1 MTINMLNLKNFNIID
16 MKESEDDYRFLVE
29 TAISPP
35 SYCLKCG
42 TVANLY
48 KHGKKQQLFFD
59 LPMHAKRVGIFVKRQ
74 RYKCRECNETF
85 FESLPDMDIS
95 RSVTNRLIYWIQEES
110 LEKTFT
116 SVADD
121 IGVDEKTVRN
131 IFNDYVVELEA
142 ETEFRTPKWL
152 GLDEVYLLKNYRF
165 VVTDVE
171 NRSVIDILR
180 KRNKSVVI
188 DYLSKLQDIDKVE
201 LVAMDMWRPYR
212 DAVNMVIPHAKIVID
227 KFHVVKLANEA
238 LEKIRKANRENVSA
252 KERRQLMRDRYVLL
266 KRRKDLNDFDDQ
278 IKLQV
283 WTDMFP
289 LLGQAYELKEQF
301 FDIYEAKS
309 IDEAYKLYQ
318 DWLASVPEELV
329 NYFSYLIK
337 AMSNWEEEIF
347 NYFTSPIT
355 NAYTESLNRLI
366 KTMNHVGRGY
376 SFEALRAKILFT
388 QGYRKVKRKKKFK
401 DVEFT
406 FGKMLPDQIPNFL
419 KQEYEW
425 VYEEVF
431 GADFSTLIKAMDEGS
446 F

>member
-1 MTINMLNLKNFNIID
+1 MTVNMLNLTNYMILD
-16 MKESEDDYRFLVE
+16 MEESEDDYRFLVE
-29 TAISPP
+29 TTTPPP
-35 SYCLKCG
+35 SHCFKCG
-42 TVANLY
+42 TVSNLY

-59 LPMHAKRVGIFVKRQ
+59 LPMHVKRVGLFIKRQ
-74 RYKCRECNETF
+74 RYKCLECNETF
-85 FESLPDMDIS
+85 FETLPDMDVN
-95 RSVTNRLIYWIQEES
+95 RSVTVRLKDWIQEAS
-110 LEKTFT
+110 LAKTFT
-116 SVADD
+116 SVAED

-131 IFNDYVVELEA
+131 IFNDYVAELEA
-142 ETEFRTPKWL
+142 KTEFRTPRWL
-152 GLDEVYLLKNYRF
+152 GLDEVHLLKNYRF

-171 NRSVIDILR
+171 NKSVIDILR

-188 DYLSKLQDIDKVE
+188 DYLSKLYDIDNIE
-201 LVAMDMWRPYR
+201 LVAMDMWRPYK
-212 DAVNMVIPHAKIVID
+212 DAVNMVIPHAKIIID

-266 KRRKDLNDFDDQ
+266 KRHKDLNDFDDQ
-278 IKLQV
+278 VKLQV

-309 IDEAYKLYQ
+309 VNEAYELYQ
-318 DWLASVPEELV
+318 NWLSNVPKELMS
-329 NYFSYLIK
+329 YFGDLIK
-337 AMSNWEEEIF
+337 AMNNWEEEIF
-347 NYFTSPIT
+347 NYFNSPIT

-376 SFEALRAKILFT
+376 SFEVLRAKILFT

-401 DVEFT
+401 EVEVT
-406 FGKMLPDQIPNFL
+406 FGKMLPNQLPNWA
-419 KQEYEW
+419 QTGYEW
-425 VYEEVF
+425 VYEEIY
-431 GADFSTLIKAMDEGS
+431 GADFSTLTKAMEEGS

>member
-1 MTINMLNLKNFNIID
+1 MLPNILNLPNLEILD
-16 MKESEDDYRFLVE
+16 MQERENDYRFLVE
-29 TAISPP
+29 YINSKP
-35 SYCLKCG
+35 SYCPKCG
-42 TVANLY
+42 SVPNFY
-48 KHGKKQQLFFD
+48 KHGKKEQLFFD
-59 LPMHAKRVGIFVKRQ
+59 LPMHAKRVGIYVKRQ

-85 FESLPDMDIS
+85 FENLPDMDVN
-95 RSVTNRLIYWIQEES
+95 RSVTNRLIDWIQEAS

-131 IFNDYVVELEA
+131 IFNDYVAELEVQ
-142 ETEFRTPKWL
+142 TEFRTPKWL
-152 GLDEVYLLKNYRF
+152 GLDEVHLLKNYRF

-171 NRSVIDILR
+171 NKSVIDILR
-180 KRNKSVVI
+180 KRNKDVVI
-188 DYLSKLQDIDKVE
+188 SYLSKLKDIDKVE
-201 LVAMDMWRPYR
+201 LVAMDMWRPYK

-238 LEKIRKANRENVSA
+238 LEKIRKANRQNVSA
-252 KERRQLMRDRYVLL
+252 KERKQLMRDRYVLL
-266 KRRKDLNDFDDQ
+266 IRRKDLNDFDDQ

-301 FDIYEAKS
+301 FDIYEAKTV
-309 IDEAYKLYQ
+309 DEAYKLYQ
-318 DWLASVPEELV
+318 EWLSNVPKELMI
-329 NYFSYLIK
+329 YFEDLIK

-366 KTMNHVGRGY
+366 KTINHVGRGY

-401 DVEFT
+401 EVEVT
-406 FGKMLPDQIPNFL
+406 FGKVLPDQFPNWS
-419 KQEYEW
+419 QTGYEW
-425 VYEEVF
+425 VYEEIY
-431 GADFSTLIKAMDEGS
+431 GADFSTLIKAIEEGT